1 MYTFYQLIKT
11 RGINMKPVK
20 TLIVTAAL
28 IYSQLS
34 TAGTFSLGMCTTDP
48 MIITLNDSMLTLG
61 KDIGEMADRILTTET
76 YIGDMANRIVE
87 TETLMSTTLLQLQ
100 ANATAGN
107 ASTASRPGVLL
118 LSPGTG
124 STVYRHSTPTI
135 TLSNSATSYVL
146 YVSTSGNFQ
155 DGSMLP
161 LLITPEAPL
170 DTVWENAVQSL
181 SGNTI
186 YIAVKSVYGEYNLSE
201 LSNGVRLQLQ

>member
-1 MYTFYQLIKT
+1 MRTFYKLIKT
-11 RGINMKPVK
+11 RGINIKPVK

-34 TAGTFSLGMCTTDP
+34 
-48 MIITLNDSMLTLG
+48 
-61 KDIGEMADRILTTET
+61 
-76 YIGDMANRIVE
+76 
-87 TETLMSTTLLQLQ
+87 
-100 ANATAGN
+100 TAGN

-146 YVSTSGNFQ
+146 YVSTSGDFQ

-186 YIAVKSVYGEYNLSE
+186 YIAVKSVYSEYNLSE